1 MSPYMKSL
9 LATVVLAAPI
19 LLGATG
25 MAAAQMHPPM
35 GMSTSTFDPAQL
47 PEFKGKVAQYTLS
60 PRGEVDGLILDDGTE
75 VNVPPHLSSA
85 LVFSIKPGDAVSIHG
100 LKARAVPMIAA
111 VTVTNVASGVVVGG
125 QAGGRE
131 DGARMEVTGV
141 VKEVLH
147 TPHGDVG
154 GALLQD
160 GTVVRM
166 PPPAAK
172 KLASLLVVGQTI
184 AVRGMGV
191 NNALGKAVFAM
202 DAGPSM
208 DKLTHIDMPHWHH
221 GPGGGPDGDHGMLNG
236 EHGGMM
242 GHPGGMMGHP
252 GMMSAPDATTAAP
265 VAPAAPATKP

>member
-1 MSPYMKSL
+1 MKPL

-25 MAAAQMHPPM
+25 MAAAQMHQPM
-35 GMSTSTFDPAQL
+35 GMFTSTFDPAQL
-47 PEFKGKVAQYTLS
+47 PEFKGKVAQYTVS

-85 LVFSIKPGDAVSIHG
+85 LVFSVKPGDAVSIHG
-100 LKARAVPMIAA
+100 LKARVVPMIAA
-111 VTVTNVASGVVVGG
+111 VTITNVATGVVVGAG
-125 QAGGRE
+125 QPGGHG
-131 DGARMEVTGV
+131 DGAHMEVTGV

-147 TPHGDVG
+147 TPRGDVG

-172 KLASLLVVGQTI
+172 KLASLLVVGQPI

-191 NNALGKAVFAM
+191 ANPLGKSVFAM
-202 DAGPSM
+202 EAGPSM
-208 DKLTHIDMPHWHH
+208 DKLTHIEMPHWRH
-221 GPGGGPDGDHGMLNG
+221 GPDGGPDG
-236 EHGGMM
+236 EHGMM

-252 GMMSAPDATTAAP
+252 GMMGAPDAP
-265 VAPAAPATKP
+265 VAPATKP

>member
-111 VTVTNVASGVVVGG
+111 VTITNVASGVVVGG
-125 QAGGRE
+125 GQGGE
-131 DGARMEVTGV
+131 HEGGARIEVTGV

-191 NNALGKAVFAM
+191 TNALGKSVFAM

-221 GPGGGPDGDHGMLNG
+221 GPGGGPDG
-236 EHGGMM
+236 EHGMM

-252 GMMSAPDATTAAP
+252 GMMSAPDSSA
-265 VAPAAPATKP
+265 APAAPATKP

>member
-75 VNVPPHLSSA
+75 VNFPPHLSSA

-111 VTVTNVASGVVVGG
+111 VTITNVASGVVVGG
-125 QAGGRE
+125 GQTGGHGDGGRL
-131 DGARMEVTGV
+131 EVSGV

-147 TPHGDVG
+147 TAHGDVG

-160 GTVVRM
+160 GTVVRL

-172 KLASLLVVGQTI
+172 KLASLLVVGQPI

-191 NNALGKAVFAM
+191 SNALGKSVFAM
-202 DAGPSM
+202 EAGPSM
-208 DKLTHIDMPHWHH
+208 DKLTRVEMPRWHH
-221 GPGGGPDGDHGMLNG
+221 GPGGGPDG
-236 EHGGMM
+236 EHGMM

-252 GMMSAPDATTAAP
+252 GMMGAPDAPVAPVAP
-265 VAPAAPATKP
+265 VAPATKP